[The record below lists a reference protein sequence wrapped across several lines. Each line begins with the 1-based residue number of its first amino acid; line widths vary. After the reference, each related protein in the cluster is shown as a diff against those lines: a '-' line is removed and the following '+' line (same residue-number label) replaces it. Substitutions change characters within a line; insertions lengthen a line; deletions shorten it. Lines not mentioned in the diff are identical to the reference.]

1 MAICKHCGGT
11 YEADEL
17 VRHEH
22 GSLVVVHC
30 PDCNC
35 TMGTWRDPALKHRR

>member
-1 MAICKHCGGT
+1 MPTCPGCGGDHD
-11 YEADEL
+11 AASL

-22 GSLVVVHC
+22 DAIVIVHC

-35 TMGTWRDPALKHRR
+35 TMGTYNSHGRRR